1 MKADGLEAKLTPERD
16 LSMIVFG
23 QPRVLRRCLN
33 FTRLSSNIIFEELV
47 LSIPIASPLM
57 KPFFNLSVHIER
69 FQ

>member
-1 MKADGLEAKLTPERD
+1 MRADGLEAKLTPERD

-23 QPRVLRRCLN
+23 QSPVLRRCLK
-33 FTRLSSNIIFEELV
+33 FTRLSSNIIFEELA

-57 KPFFNLSVHIER
+57 KPFLNLSVLIER